1 MSVAGDRTKR
11 RILEAAYQLF
21 YRDGFSRV
29 GVDAIA
35 EKAGITKRTLYYH
48 FESKDKLLGEV
59 LDLQHDLAMQ
69 RIETWAGRRN
79 SDPLQVIDMLFA
91 DLRAWA
97 EKPRWQG
104 SGFTRMAMELAGLPG
119 HPARA
124 AARRHKQAVEDRL
137 AAQFAMLGLTSS
149 QKLAREIRLLTEGC
163 ISLMLIHQ
171 DSSYADAARA
181 AARRLIAQE
190 LPTNAP
196 VMSAEDSRVS

>member
-1 MSVAGDRTKR
+1 MSVAGDRTRR
-11 RILEAAYQLF
+11 RILEAAYKLF

-35 EKAGITKRTLYYH
+35 EKAGITKRTLYHH

-59 LDLQHDLAMQ
+59 LNLQHDLAMRRVDNWAA
-69 RIETWAGRRN
+69 RISG
-79 SDPLQVIDMLFA
+79 DPIQVIDMLFA

-124 AARRHKQAVEDRL
+124 AAQCHKQAVEDRL
-137 AAQFAMLGLTSS
+137 AVEFAMLGLTSS
-149 QKLAREIRLLTEGC
+149 RRLAREVGLLTEGC

-171 DSSYADAARA
+171 DTSYAEAACA
-181 AARRLIAQE
+181 AAKRLVSQTLQT
-190 LPTNAP
+190 LPP
-196 VMSAEDSRVS
+196 SKSLERSGGS